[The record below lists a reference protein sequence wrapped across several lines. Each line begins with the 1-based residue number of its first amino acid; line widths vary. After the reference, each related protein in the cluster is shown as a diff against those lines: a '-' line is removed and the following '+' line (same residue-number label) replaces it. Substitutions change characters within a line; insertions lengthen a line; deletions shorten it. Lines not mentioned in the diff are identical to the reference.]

1 MLKEAL
7 CLLVACCSTSALASK
22 KGYSLL
28 PVHPSP
34 DSASDPLS
42 CGASI
47 LPHSP
52 SSVSLQSG
60 ILTITNQIVVD
71 QAFVNKYIEPSMQC
85 LVDELHLSNTEGIA
99 ENAFSRF
106 LALKKVIFPT
116 TLRFIGQKAFYE
128 CPSLHE
134 VIFLEPTTSSS
145 SHQVNIGPSAF
156 ANCTSLEKLQLP
168 SLMVHEFAFS
178 GCSSLNEVIFTA
190 GGPADS
196 ITIGPSAFG
205 LCLELRKISVKN
217 PIKEFHILQGGFR
230 KCPKLEEIALGQTQ
244 ELHIAR
250 EDFNSEKTGPK
261 VMRSQGTSL
270 TVVRYQNGGV
280 YNTKH
285 ITPAPE
291 EAHS

>member
-1 MLKEAL
+1 MLKGAL

-71 QAFVNKYIEPSMQC
+71 LAFVNKYIEPSMQC
-85 LVDELHLSNTEGIA
+85 LVEELHLSNTEGIA

-106 LALKKVIFPT
+106 LTLKKVTFPT
-116 TLRFIGQKAFYE
+116 TLRSIGQKAFYE
-128 CPSLHE
+128 CPSLRE
-134 VIFLEPTTSSS
+134 VIFPAS

-156 ANCTSLEKLQLP
+156 SNCTSLVTVQIPAL
-168 SLMVHEFAFS
+168 SVGSYAFS
-178 GCSSLNEVIFTA
+178 GCCSLEEFIFTA
-190 GGPADS
+190 GGPADT
-196 ITIGPSAFG
+196 ITIGPSAFD
-205 LCLELRKISVKN
+205 LCPGLRKVSIKNSVK
-217 PIKEFHILQGGFR
+217 EVHIRRNAFCNCL
-230 KCPKLEEIALGQTQ
+230 KLEEIALGQTQ
-244 ELHIAR
+244 ELHISR
-250 EDFNSEKTGPK
+250 EDFNSQKPGPT
-261 VMRSQGTSL
+261 VTRPQGTSL
-270 TVVRYQNGGV
+270 TIVRYQNGGV
-280 YNTKH
+280 YDRKRV
-285 ITPAPE
+285 TPALE

>member
-1 MLKEAL
+1 MLKGAL
-7 CLLVACCSTSALASK
+7 CLLMACCSTSALASK

-52 SSVSLQSG
+52 SSVSLQCG
-60 ILTITNQIVVD
+60 ILTITHQPVVD

-116 TLRFIGQKAFYE
+116 TLRSIGQKAFYE

-134 VIFLEPTTSSS
+134 VIFLKPTTSSS

-156 ANCTSLEKLQLP
+156 ANCTSLVTVQIPAL
-168 SLMVHEFAFS
+168 SVGSYAFS
-178 GCSSLNEVIFTA
+178 GCRSLEEFIFTA
-190 GGPADS
+190 GGPADT
-196 ITIGPSAFG
+196 ITIGPSAFD
-205 LCLELRKISVKN
+205 LCPGLRKVSIKNSVKEVHVRRN
-217 PIKEFHILQGGFR
+217 AFCNCL
-230 KCPKLEEIALGQTQ
+230 KLEEIALGQTQ
-244 ELHIAR
+244 ELHISR
-250 EDFNSEKTGPK
+250 EDFNSQKPGPT
-261 VMRSQGTSL
+261 VTRPQGTSL
-270 TVVRYQNGGV
+270 TIVRYQNGGV
-280 YNTKH
+280 YDTKH